1 MPRGEE
7 YEWGRVTSL
16 MTPLLSRIALKQP
29 IREVERHPGD
39 EISLFAIQDPQ
50 VQQPDASAR
59 AERREEYRQVAF
71 TIGLSDRDFYWG
83 PESQR
88 AGEKVSVNTTR

>member
-16 MTPLLSRIALKQP
+16 MTPLLRRIARKQP

-39 EISLFAIQDPQ
+39 EISLFAMQDSQ
-50 VQQPDASAR
+50 VQQPDKNSLLKESVAR
-59 AERREEYRQVAF
+59 D
-71 TIGLSDRDFYWG
+71 SS
-83 PESQR
+83 P
-88 AGEKVSVNTTR
+88 

>member
-16 MTPLLSRIALKQP
+16 MTPLLRRIALKQP

-39 EISLFAIQDPQ
+39 EISLFAMQDSQ
-50 VQQPDASAR
+50 VQQPDKNSLLKESVAR
-59 AERREEYRQVAF
+59 D
-71 TIGLSDRDFYWG
+71 SS
-83 PESQR
+83 P
-88 AGEKVSVNTTR
+88 